1 MEENRYENIIA
12 KYTSEQL
19 IYERA
24 IKLKEQDTLRAQ
36 LKMLDEEFK
45 RRLNNN

>member
-1 MEENRYENIIA
+1 MEESKYENIIA
-12 KYTSEQL
+12 KYTDTQL